1 MKRLPSFLLL
11 LLFFAPA
18 LFAQENLLH
27 DPGMEL
33 IGEDSSPWFL
43 RDKSSVLKDADGTR
57 SLRIETDEFGTCG
70 AMQVVHFDPPIRA
83 PFRFGGRAKLD
94 EKAVLGGH
102 GTPDFDVYLD
112 VFYEDGTPL
121 WGVKAIFDPDTLGW
135 QSADAMLWPDK
146 PIKTLEFHILFR
158 DFTGKVTFDDFY
170 LFQETFH
177 LRLDQTE
184 VLGGL
189 TGDGSIAI
197 RGSFDWRRDFLPEDL
212 RYVLIQEG
220 VGEIPLE
227 FKSDGNGFSVSARPQ
242 KTGGVKTFRF
252 RALSGEKVLG
262 EKIFLLDTTRL
273 DGENATVW
281 TESSMRRV
289 YLTTLP
295 PIMET
300 LGNTQAEVAQSVV
313 TKRPAPLK
321 KSAELDLARNEAE
334 SFQVLIHSGVDL
346 NGVQLTFS
354 DLVSDADPAVKLPAS
369 ALEWQEVGFLS
380 TPEIVEHP
388 LEKSGCP
395 RWFPDPL
402 LPRKNGF
409 VPAGQTV
416 SFWVTV
422 TTKPETQ
429 PGTYRGTVRMT
440 ADGDALEPVE
450 IPLTVNVFPAVIPAE
465 GHLGSAFALMDG
477 FLKKVYGK
485 ECDLPALRKTYDAFM
500 VKYRLAPEGDISRT
514 EMPSL
519 ERLQE
524 WNGKGLGYFNILN
537 MVEKRDEW
545 VWVCNSPW
553 GFYTP
558 ENREKILAR
567 LKPYV
572 ERLRELGLTD
582 RAYIY
587 TFDESNES
595 MYPAMKDFFGMVKE
609 NFPEIATFTT
619 ATIGADTEKMKEL
632 NVDWVCPL
640 TPGYNREKADECRR
654 NGQKVWSY
662 ICCGP
667 GAPFANI
674 MLRFPLIEGRTLGW
688 QSFVEKYD
696 GLLYWGV
703 NIWDKENNVP
713 IDPEETLFL
722 EWDTGWHHVNTE
734 IYGDGRLLYPA
745 ADGTPIGS
753 IRLANLRDGY
763 EDYELLYLLEQKNP
777 KLAKKLSEEVTP
789 NPVKFT
795 HDPEVIRAQK
805 RKVLEALK

>member
-1 MKRLPSFLLL
+1 MKRIPSFLLI

-18 LFAQENLLH
+18 LFAQENLLR

-43 RDKSSVLKDADGTR
+43 RDKSSVLKNADGTR
-57 SLRIETDEFGTCG
+57 SLQIETHEFGTCG
-70 AMQVVHFDPPIRA
+70 AMQVVRFDPPIRA

-94 EKAVLGGH
+94 EKAVRGGK
-102 GTPDFDVYLD
+102 GATDFDVYLD
-112 VFYEDGTPL
+112 VFYEDETPL
-121 WGVKAIFDPDTLGW
+121 WGVKALFDPETLGW
-135 QSADAMLWPDK
+135 QTAEAMLWPEK
-146 PIKTLEFHILFR
+146 PIKRLEFHILFR
-158 DFTGKVTFDDFY
+158 DYTGKVTFDDFY

-177 LRLDQTE
+177 LRLDQME
-184 VLGGL
+184 ILGGL
-189 TGDGSIAI
+189 SGDGSVAV
-197 RGSFDWRRDFLPEDL
+197 RGRFDWHKDFLPENL
-212 RYVLIQEG
+212 RYVLIQDG
-220 VGEIPLE
+220 FGEIPLE
-227 FKSDGNGFSVSARPQ
+227 FKSDGNGFFASARPQ

-252 RALSGEKVLG
+252 QALSGEKVLG
-262 EKIFLLDTTRL
+262 EKVFQVDTTRL

-295 PIMET
+295 NVGT
-300 LGNTQAEVAQSVV
+300 T
-313 TKRPAPLK
+313 RPASLK
-321 KSAELDLARNEAE
+321 KSAELDMARNEAE
-334 SFQVLIHSGVDL
+334 SFQALVHSAVDL

-354 DLVSDADPAVKLPAS
+354 DLVSDADPTVKLPAS

-422 TTKPETQ
+422 TTKPETP
-429 PGTYRGTVRMT
+429 PGTYRGTVRLT
-440 ADGDALEPVE
+440 AEGDALEPVE

-465 GHLGSAFALMDG
+465 GHLGTAFALMDG
-477 FLKKVYGK
+477 FLEKVYGK
-485 ECDLPALRKTYDAFM
+485 DCDLPTLRKTYDAFM

-537 MVEKRDEW
+537 MVRKRGNW
-545 VWVCNSPW
+545 PWVCNSPLE
-553 GFYTP
+553 FYTP
-558 ENREKILAR
+558 ENREKFLAELR
-567 LKPYV
+567 PYV
-572 ERLRELGLTD
+572 ERLRELKLTD
-582 RAYIY
+582 HAYIY
-587 TFDESNES
+587 TFDESRET
-595 MYPAMKDFFGMVKE
+595 MHPAMKDFFGMVKE
-609 NFPEIATFTT
+609 NFPEIPTFTT
-619 ATIGADTEKMKEL
+619 AYIGVDTEKMKEL
-632 NVDWVCPL
+632 NVDWICPL

-713 IDPEETLFL
+713 IDPEGTLFL
-722 EWDTGWHHVNTE
+722 EWDTGWKLGQTM

-753 IRLANLRDGY
+753 IRLANLRDGL
-763 EDYELLYLLEQKNP
+763 EDYELLYLLERKNP
-777 KLAKKLSEEVTP
+777 ELAKKLSEEATP

-795 HDPEVIRAQK
+795 HDPEALRTLK
-805 RKVLEALK
+805 RKVLEAL

>member
-1 MKRLPSFLLL
+1 MKRLPSFLLIL
-11 LLFFAPA
+11 MFFAST

-43 RDKSSVLKDADGTR
+43 RDKSTVLTNPDGTR
-57 SLRIETDEFGTCG
+57 SLRIEADEFGTCG

-94 EKAVLGGH
+94 EKAICSGKGS
-102 GTPDFDVYLD
+102 PDFDVYLD
-112 VFYEDGTPL
+112 VFYEDGTTL
-121 WGVKAIFDPDTLGW
+121 WGVKAIFDPETLGW
-135 QSADAMLWPDK
+135 QTAEAMLWPEK
-146 PIKTLEFHILFR
+146 PMDRLEFHILFR
-158 DFTGKVTFDDFY
+158 QHTGSVTFDDFY
-170 LFQETFH
+170 LIQESFNI
-177 LRLDQTE
+177 RLDQMK

-189 TGDGSIAI
+189 TGDGSIAV
-197 RGSFDWRRDFLPEDL
+197 RGHFDWHKDFLPENL
-212 RYVLIQEG
+212 RYVLTQDG
-220 VGEIPLE
+220 FGEIPFE
-227 FKSDGNGFSVSARPQ
+227 FESDGNGFFVSARPQ
-242 KTGGVKTFRF
+242 TSGGVKTFRF
-252 RALSGEKVLG
+252 KAFSGEKVLD
-262 EKIFLLDTTRL
+262 EKVLQADTTHI
-273 DGENATVW
+273 DGKNASVW
-281 TESSMRRV
+281 TDSSMRRV
-289 YLTTLP
+289 YLTSLP
-295 PIMET
+295 EIGTTHP
-300 LGNTQAEVAQSVV
+300 SS
-313 TKRPAPLK
+313 LK
-321 KSAELDLARNEAE
+321 KSVELDLARNEAE
-334 SFQVLIHSGVDL
+334 SFQVLVHSAVDL
-346 NGVQLTFS
+346 NGVQLAFS

-429 PGTYRGTVRMT
+429 PGKYRGTVRMT
-440 ADGDALEPVE
+440 ADGDALALVE

-477 FLKKVYGK
+477 FLEKVYGK
-485 ECDLPALRKTYDAFM
+485 DCDLPALRKTYDAFM

-514 EMPSL
+514 EMPSI

-537 MVEKRDEW
+537 MVRKRGDW
-545 VWVCNSPW
+545 PWCCNSPL

-558 ENREKILAR
+558 ENREKFLAELR
-567 LKPYV
+567 PYI
-572 ERLRELGLTD
+572 ERLRELKLTD
-582 RAYIY
+582 HAYIY
-587 TFDESNES
+587 TFDESNET
-595 MYPAMKDFFGMVKE
+595 MHPAMKDFFGMVKE
-609 NFPEIATFTT
+609 NFPEIPTFTT
-619 ATIGADTEKMKEL
+619 AYIGVDTQKMKEL

-640 TPGYNREKADECRR
+640 TPSYNREKADECRR

-667 GAPFANI
+667 GQPFANI

-703 NIWDKENNVP
+703 NIWDKEDNVP
-713 IDPEETLFL
+713 IDPEKTLFL
-722 EWDTGWHHVNTE
+722 EWNTGWKHGPKQ

-763 EDYELLYLLEQKNP
+763 EDYELLYLLEQKDP
-777 KLAKKLSEEVTP
+777 ELAKKLSEEAAP

-795 HDPEVIRAQK
+795 HDPEVIRELK
-805 RKVLEALK
+805 RKVLEAL